1 MVILKCPR
9 CGAYNR
15 REANFCRNCGKKLH
29 RGSAHAILAVLGSCC
44 LGIIFLVMIG
54 GMISPEVSQEPY
66 DKRETINGYTIVY
79 QTTDYTCGPASLA
92 TALINKKHAN
102 LTEKMIV
109 DYLGNNPKGYNARQI
124 VKVAEDLG
132 YNASIQEGPPEKY
145 DIIIIDDG
153 IFDMGYPSYDEN
165 HTKTYSVIPGSSGH
179 FTVYAGMTPDGFIIF
194 LDPSNGMEY
203 ISPETFNEIYQNIRI
218 HIQ

>member
-1 MVILKCPR
+1 MKCPR

-15 REANFCRNCGKKLH
+15 REANFCRNCGKKL
-29 RGSAHAILAVLGSCC
+29 RKGSANVILSVLGGCC

-54 GMISPEVSQEPY
+54 AMISPEVSQEPY

-92 TALINKKHAN
+92 TALINKKGAN

-109 DYLGNNPKGYNARQI
+109 DYLGNDPRGYTARQL
-124 VKVAEDLG
+124 VKVAEHFG
-132 YNASIQEGPPEKY
+132 YNASIHEGPPGKY
-145 DIIIIDDG
+145 DIIVIDDG
-153 IFDMGYPSYDEN
+153 SLDIGYPCYDEN
-165 HTKTYSVIPGSSGH
+165 HTKKYVVIPGSNGH
-179 FTVYAGMTPDGFIIF
+179 FTVYAGMTPDGFMIF
-194 LDPSNGMEY
+194 LDPSSGIEY
-203 ISPETFNEIYQNIRI
+203 VSPEIFDEIYQNIRI